1 VAFDVLAGLFGQDD
15 TVSADAEGDALVIG
29 GGAGSPGARRGG
41 RRGVAD
47 LRRRT

>member
-29 GGAGSPGARRGG
+29 GAGSPGARRGG